1 LFKFHQNGP
10 LSFIT
15 ETLSAISVDTT
26 RLQQLLLAYYRILQ
40 ANRELPR
47 TLRWSLA
54 PLSNLI
60 YTPHLDNGVRLLA
73 IRCYSLQSGMG
84 EEERSNLEREI
95 LGEPCGVDC
104 NLNYG
109 QNVDGSVKEVDGWLL
124 PVLEV
129 RRVQEER
136 ESIVS
141 EQLDFYSREGGNDT
155 FLIEKKDL
163 RFVPFL
169 GPPTFA
175 DVFFFQPIGCQCARS
190 FAPSLFPKPPSR
202 VPPCTIGFIYS
213 GIATHSLVHILTTSN
228 SPDIRAICW
237 ESASSLTSCRLASP
251 KPLKPNR
258 HHSSCGYLTGSSS
271 SSWFL
276 CLLYGPSRNI

>member
-1 LFKFHQNGP
+1 MFKFHRNGP

-15 ETLSAISVDTT
+15 EAHSLISVDIT

-47 TLRWSLA
+47 TLRWNLT

-60 YTPHLDNGVRLLA
+60 YTPRVDNGVRLLA

-84 EEERSNLEREI
+84 EEERCNLEREI
-95 LGEPCGVDC
+95 LGEPCSVDC

-109 QNVDGSVKEVDGWLL
+109 QNVDGSLKEVDGWLL

-141 EQLDFYSREGGNDT
+141 EQLDFYSRAGGNHT
-155 FLIEKKDL
+155 FLLETKNL

-169 GPPTFA
+169 SFPRFS
-175 DVFFFQPIGCQCARS
+175 DFFF
-190 FAPSLFPKPPSR
+190 
-202 VPPCTIGFIYS
+202 
-213 GIATHSLVHILTTSN
+213 
-228 SPDIRAICW
+228 
-237 ESASSLTSCRLASP
+237 SA
-251 KPLKPNR
+251 
-258 HHSSCGYLTGSSS
+258 H
-271 SSWFL
+271 
-276 CLLYGPSRNI
+276 